1 MIILEGKHAT
11 WLRGLSPIINAVKV
25 LSLDP
30 MDPAPMELKGCGL
43 MSEADET
50 KIWETLREGV
60 MDLRDLDTLGLP
72 TLMSFAEF
80 YDMEFVRAHIRD
92 KYYGANI
99 RTAAR
104 ALVHLDTP
112 GLNLRPR
119 TKLGYIASSAKLCRA
134 STVGLSEYLE
144 KLSNRNDM
152 ILIFEYLVEESR
164 KKRFTEH
171 FGFLPIRD
179 W

>member
-1 MIILEGKHAT
+1 MIVLEGKHAT
-11 WLRGLSPIINAVKV
+11 WLRGLSPIIHAVKV
-25 LSLDP
+25 LPADP
-30 MDPAPMELKGCGL
+30 MNPAPLELKGCGL
-43 MSEADET
+43 MSETDET

-60 MDLRDLDTLGLP
+60 MDLRDLTTLGLP

-80 YDMEFVRAHIRD
+80 YDVEFVREHIRN
-92 KYYGANI
+92 KYFGTDIKAV
-99 RTAAR
+99 AM
-104 ALVHLDTP
+104 ALVHLDSP
-112 GLNLRPR
+112 GLNLRPKS
-119 TKLGYIASSAKLCRA
+119 KLGYIASSAKLCGA
-134 STVGLSEYLE
+134 STERLGEYLE